1 MALAL
6 RLPNSKPVS
15 TNRKIFRAALT
26 VGSLS
31 IIARAATVLREM
43 VVARWFGRGDALDA
57 FLISFLLP
65 SFVLMLITGS
75 LSSAAV
81 PVILQTKSDGEEAR
95 NKLLS
100 EIVLLSAAVLSATAI
115 FLAVL
120 APYYLPWIAHGFS
133 AAKLELTRKLLY
145 LLLPWLVF
153 NGLATVVSFILN
165 SDEKF
170 AIPAL
175 TPLLTPIVTMV
186 AVMAAANFLG
196 PFAIAAGTVTGSI
209 LEASLLFY
217 LLRRHG
223 VRLRLRWTGVDA
235 RLRSVLTECAPL
247 AAGAVLTVSTPVVDQ
262 AMAAMLPS
270 GSVSALSYGNKLIG
284 AIVAL
289 GSNALATALLPY
301 FSRMAVEH
309 DWFGCRH
316 TLKRYLVIIVAATI
330 PLTAVLIAVSQPLIK
345 LLYQRGAFN
354 AADAQLVSWIQIC
367 YAFQIPSNLIGILFV
382 RFISAVRRNDLLMY
396 VAGFNLVVNVVLNL
410 ALMRLWGVAGIA
422 LSTSL
427 VYLFSAALLAAISV
441 RLLGQERAIVVAQ
454 PKPAGQ

>member
-15 TNRKIFRAALT
+15 TNQKIFRAALT

-31 IIARAATVLREM
+31 IIARAATVFREM

-65 SFVLMLITGS
+65 SFVVMLITGS

-81 PVILQTKSDGEEAR
+81 PVILQTRRDGEEAR

-133 AAKLELTRKLLY
+133 PVKLELTRKLLY

-170 AIPAL
+170 AIPAM

-186 AVMAAANFLG
+186 VVIAAAQLFG
-196 PFAIAAGTVTGSI
+196 PFAIAAGTVAGSV

-217 LLRRHG
+217 LLRKHG
-223 VRLRLRWTGVDA
+223 VRLRLRWTGIDS
-235 RLRSVLTECAPL
+235 RLRSILTECAPL

-289 GSNALATALLPY
+289 GANALGTALLPY

-316 TLKRYLVIIVAATI
+316 TLKRYFVIVLSATI
-330 PLTAVLIAVSQPLIK
+330 PVTAALIALSHPIIR

-354 AADAQLVSWIQIC
+354 AADTQLVSWIQIC

-396 VAGFNLVVNVVLNL
+396 VAGFNLVINVVLNL

-427 VYLFSAALLAAISV
+427 VYLLSAALLAAISV

-454 PKPAGQ
+454 TNPAGQ